1 MKKNI
6 RKMFAGLVVLL
17 VSVSCANE
25 SLEPDDSID
34 NKVVAKT
41 VSINFS
47 ARMSVDD
54 DVTKM
59 GYTRHEGYTWKEKDS
74 LYVIVA
80 TWIDG
85 QWQEVDKYNRAYIH
99 VKDGSISADGKTAEF
114 EGNIKTV
121 GDNDHIKISALYPA
135 FKFPGYQYY
144 VKDGWEN
151 SLLMGSASG
160 QLGVDDISIELKN
173 ASAFMCLNLSSDD
186 NVMISRIELTA
197 LASEGSEKMYI
208 PLSGWLSQ
216 VLIPFGDSRPS
227 FMWDSTSTYGNVFL
241 FCDRESEGVILPS
254 EPESFY
260 MSVPAG
266 DYPNGFSIEVTDVM
280 NRRYYRRFL
289 KGKSVSLEQN
299 TIYNLPNLKLSSGD
313 FMSYSFPIPDK
324 ALRNALLAEGY
335 ISVLGDSVRCLI
347 TDKGHEL
354 RSLTVPDECKS
365 LEGIQ
370 RFNSLTDL
378 DVSGCMNLTEL
389 NLTGCKKL
397 RELIVGSVPLSGL
410 NLSGLSNFERLTDGG
425 AITGTIDLSGTGIKS
440 LNNYSD
446 GYAAAEII
454 LDNCKNLTSIDL
466 EQCNNMTKLSLTG
479 CSSLASIYCRNSNSL
494 TSIDLSSSTELTDLS
509 FWNLSGLTDV
519 NLSANNKLES
529 IDIRSTALTDL
540 NISDKLNLTYV
551 ECIGNENL
559 ENLVITN
566 CPELEVLLC
575 HECRL
580 ETLNVGSCRKLT
592 KLNCAQNQL
601 TSLDVAPDCLTGL
614 DCSENMLGGT
624 LDLTAFTKL
633 DYLDCGD
640 NMLEKLLLP
649 PSVST
654 LGCYRNNLSDLDIS
668 DKLNLIEIQCFENKK
683 LKKLVLNCPEL
694 EILLCHEC
702 SLEALNISS
711 CRKLD
716 ELNCAQNQLT
726 SLDVAPD
733 SLTSLDCSQNML
745 GGMLDLTA
753 FTKLYYLACDNNM
766 LEKLLLPPSVSI
778 LTCTTNNLSDLDI
791 TACPKLM
798 KDNEVDSFYVGM
810 QRQNKVLT
818 LHLTS
823 QQNEYWQSTY
833 SEFEVNTNVTTD
845 IR

>member
-6 RKMFAGLVVLL
+6 KKIFAGLAVL

-25 SLEPDDSID
+25 SMEPDASID
-34 NKVVAKT
+34 KKAETKT
-41 VSINFS
+41 VSISFS
-47 ARMSVDD
+47 AKMSVDD

-74 LYVIVA
+74 LYVIVD

-85 QWQEVDKYNRAYIH
+85 QWQEVDKHNRAYIH

-114 EGNIKTV
+114 EGNIKVV
-121 GDNDHIKISALYPA
+121 GNNDHIAIRALYPY
-135 FKFPGYQYY
+135 FQFPGYQYY
-144 VKDGWEN
+144 VKDGWKN
-151 SLLMGSASG
+151 SLLMGAASG

-186 NVMISRIELTA
+186 NVMISQIELTA

-208 PLSGWLSQ
+208 PLSGQFYS
-216 VLIPFGDSRPS
+216 VSIPFDDSRPTFEWS
-227 FMWDSTSTYGNVFL
+227 NTTTYGDVFL

-280 NRRYYRRFL
+280 GRIYYRRFL

-299 TIYNLPNLKLSSGD
+299 TIYNVPNLKLSSGD

-335 ISVLGDSVRCLI
+335 ISVFDDSVRCKI

-370 RFNSLTDL
+370 RFTSLTDL
-378 DVSGCMNLTEL
+378 DVSRCMNLTEL
-389 NLTGCKKL
+389 NLTGCEKL
-397 RELIVGSVPLSGL
+397 RDLNVGSVPLSGL
-410 NLSGLSNFERLTDGG
+410 NLSGLSNFERLTDGS

-440 LNNYSD
+440 LNNYSN

-454 LDNCKNLTSIDL
+454 LDNCKNLTSVSL
-466 EQCNNMTKLSLTG
+466 EHCNNLTKLSLKG
-479 CSSLASIYCRNSNSL
+479 CSSLASIHCWYSDSL
-494 TSIDLSSSTELTDLS
+494 TSIDLSTSTELTGLYCHY
-509 FWNLSGLTDV
+509 LSGLTDV

-529 IDIRSTALTDL
+529 IEICTTALTDL
-540 NISDKLNLTYV
+540 DISDKLNLTRI
-551 ECIGNENL
+551 ECYGNENL

-566 CPELEVLLC
+566 CPELEFLDC
-575 HECRL
+575 NGCSL
-580 ETLNVGSCRKLT
+580 ETLNVGSCSKLRS
-592 KLNCAQNQL
+592 LYCDQNWL
-601 TSLDVAPDCLTGL
+601 TSLEIAPDCLTSL
-614 DCSENMLGGT
+614 DCSQNMLGGT

-633 DYLDCGD
+633 DYLGCNN
-640 NMLEKLLLP
+640 NMLENLILP

-654 LGCYRNNLSDLDIS
+654 LI
-668 DKLNLIEIQCFENKK
+668 
-683 LKKLVLNCPEL
+683 
-694 EILLCHEC
+694 C
-702 SLEALNISS
+702 S
-711 CRKLD
+711 
-716 ELNCAQNQLT
+716 
-726 SLDVAPD
+726 
-733 SLTSLDCSQNML
+733 
-745 GGMLDLTA
+745 
-753 FTKLYYLACDNNM
+753 
-766 LEKLLLPPSVSI
+766 
-778 LTCTTNNLSDLDI
+778 TNNLSELDI
-791 TACPKLM
+791 TSCPELM
-798 KDNEVDSFYVGM
+798 KSGDEDSFCVGK
-810 QRQNKVLT
+810 QRKNKVLT

-823 QQNEYWQSTY
+823 QQNRYWLRTY
-833 SEFEVNTNVTTD
+833 SETEENTNVTTD

>member
-6 RKMFAGLVVLL
+6 KKIFAGLAVL

-25 SLEPDDSID
+25 SMEPDASID
-34 NKVVAKT
+34 KKVETKT
-41 VSINFS
+41 VSISFS
-47 ARMSVDD
+47 AKMSVDD

-74 LYVIVA
+74 LYVIVD

-85 QWQEVDKYNRAYIH
+85 QWQEVDKYNRSYIH

-121 GDNDHIKISALYPA
+121 GDNDHIAIRALYPA

-151 SLLMGSASG
+151 SLLMGAASG

-186 NVMISRIELTA
+186 NVMVSRIELTA

-216 VLIPFGDSRPS
+216 VLIPFDDSRPS
-227 FMWDSTSTYGNVFL
+227 FEWRETSTYGDVFL

-260 MSVPAG
+260 ISVPAG

-335 ISVLGDSVRCLI
+335 ISVLGDSVRCMI

-370 RFNSLTDL
+370 RFTSLTDL
-378 DVSGCMNLTEL
+378 DVSRCMNLTEL
-389 NLTGCKKL
+389 NLTGCEKL
-397 RELIVGSVPLSGL
+397 RDLNVGSVPLSGL
-410 NLSGLSNFERLTDGG
+410 NLSGLSNFERLTDGS

-440 LNNYSD
+440 LNNYSN

-454 LDNCKNLTSIDL
+454 LDNCKNLTSVSL
-466 EQCNNMTKLSLTG
+466 EHCNNMTKLSLKG
-479 CSSLASIYCRNSNSL
+479 CSSLASIHCWYSDSL
-494 TSIDLSSSTELTDLS
+494 TSIDLSTSTELTGLYCHY
-509 FWNLSGLTDV
+509 LSGLTDV

-529 IDIRSTALTDL
+529 IEICTTALTDL
-540 NISDKLNLTYV
+540 DISDKLNLTRI
-551 ECIGNENL
+551 ECYGNENL

-566 CPELEVLLC
+566 CPGLEFLDC
-575 HECRL
+575 NGCSL
-580 ETLNVGSCRKLT
+580 ETLNVGGCSKLRS
-592 KLNCAQNQL
+592 LYCDQNWL
-601 TSLDVAPDCLTGL
+601 TSLDVASDCLTVL
-614 DCSENMLGGT
+614 ECSQNMLGST

-633 DYLDCGD
+633 DYLGCNN
-640 NMLEKLLLP
+640 NMLEKLILP

-654 LGCYRNNLSDLDIS
+654 LI
-668 DKLNLIEIQCFENKK
+668 
-683 LKKLVLNCPEL
+683 
-694 EILLCHEC
+694 C
-702 SLEALNISS
+702 S
-711 CRKLD
+711 
-716 ELNCAQNQLT
+716 
-726 SLDVAPD
+726 
-733 SLTSLDCSQNML
+733 
-745 GGMLDLTA
+745 
-753 FTKLYYLACDNNM
+753 
-766 LEKLLLPPSVSI
+766 
-778 LTCTTNNLSDLDI
+778 TNNLSELDI
-791 TACPKLM
+791 TSCPELM
-798 KDNEVDSFYVGM
+798 KSSDEDSFCVGK
-810 QRQNKVLT
+810 QRKNKVLT

-823 QQNEYWQSTY
+823 QQNRYWLRTY
-833 SEFEVNTNVTTD
+833 SETDENTNVTTD
-845 IR
+845 IK

>member
-1 MKKNI
+1 
-6 RKMFAGLVVLL
+6 MFAGLTVLL
-17 VSVSCANE
+17 ISVSCANE

-74 LYVIVA
+74 LYVIVD

-85 QWQEVDKYNRAYIH
+85 QWQEVDKHNRAYIH

-114 EGNIKTV
+114 EGNIKVV
-121 GDNDHIKISALYPA
+121 GNNDHIAIRALYPY
-135 FKFPGYQYY
+135 FQFPGYQYY
-144 VKDGWEN
+144 VKDGWKN
-151 SLLMGSASG
+151 SLLMGAASG

-186 NVMISRIELTA
+186 NVMISQIELTA

-208 PLSGWLSQ
+208 PLSGQFYS
-216 VLIPFGDSRPS
+216 VSIPFDDSRPTFEWS
-227 FMWDSTSTYGNVFL
+227 NTTTYGDVFL

-280 NRRYYRRFL
+280 GRIYYRRFL

-299 TIYNLPNLKLSSGD
+299 TIYNVPNLKLSSGD

-335 ISVLGDSVRCLI
+335 ISVFDDSVRCKI

-370 RFNSLTDL
+370 RFTSLTDL
-378 DVSGCMNLTEL
+378 DVSRCMNLTEL
-389 NLTGCKKL
+389 NLTGCEKL
-397 RELIVGSVPLSGL
+397 RDLNVGSVPLSGL
-410 NLSGLSNFERLTDGG
+410 NLSGLSNFERLTDGS

-440 LNNYSD
+440 LNNYSN

-454 LDNCKNLTSIDL
+454 LDNCKNLTSVSL
-466 EQCNNMTKLSLTG
+466 EHCNNLTKLSLKG
-479 CSSLASIYCRNSNSL
+479 CSSLASIHCWYSDSL
-494 TSIDLSSSTELTDLS
+494 TSIDLSTSTELTGLYCHY
-509 FWNLSGLTDV
+509 LSGLTDV

-529 IDIRSTALTDL
+529 IEICTTALTDL
-540 NISDKLNLTYV
+540 DISDKLNLTRI
-551 ECIGNENL
+551 ECYGNENL

-566 CPELEVLLC
+566 CPELEFLDC
-575 HECRL
+575 NGCSL
-580 ETLNVGSCRKLT
+580 ETLNVGSCSKLRS
-592 KLNCAQNQL
+592 LYCDQNWL
-601 TSLDVAPDCLTGL
+601 TSLEIAPDCLTSL
-614 DCSENMLGGT
+614 DCSQNMLGGT

-633 DYLDCGD
+633 DYLGCNN
-640 NMLEKLLLP
+640 NMLENLILP

-654 LGCYRNNLSDLDIS
+654 LI
-668 DKLNLIEIQCFENKK
+668 
-683 LKKLVLNCPEL
+683 
-694 EILLCHEC
+694 C
-702 SLEALNISS
+702 S
-711 CRKLD
+711 
-716 ELNCAQNQLT
+716 
-726 SLDVAPD
+726 
-733 SLTSLDCSQNML
+733 
-745 GGMLDLTA
+745 
-753 FTKLYYLACDNNM
+753 
-766 LEKLLLPPSVSI
+766 
-778 LTCTTNNLSDLDI
+778 TNNLSELDI
-791 TACPKLM
+791 TSCPELM
-798 KDNEVDSFYVGM
+798 KSGDEDSFCVGK
-810 QRQNKVLT
+810 QRKNKVLT

-823 QQNEYWQSTY
+823 QQNRYWLRTY
-833 SEFEVNTNVTTD
+833 SEIEENTNVTTD

>member
-1 MKKNI
+1 
-6 RKMFAGLVVLL
+6 MFAGLAVL

-25 SLEPDDSID
+25 SMEPDDSID

-85 QWQEVDKYNRAYIH
+85 QWQEVDKHNRAYIH

-135 FKFPGYQYY
+135 FEFPGHQYY
-144 VKDGWEN
+144 IKDGWEN
-151 SLLMGSASG
+151 SLLMGAASG

-173 ASAFMCLNLSSDD
+173 ASAFMRLNLSSDD
-186 NVMISRIELTA
+186 NVMISQIELTA
-197 LASEGSEKMYI
+197 FASEGSEKMYI
-208 PLSGWLSQ
+208 PLSGQFYS
-216 VLIPFGDSRPS
+216 VSIPFGDSRPTFEWS
-227 FMWDSTSTYGNVFL
+227 NTTTYGDVFL

-280 NRRYYRRFL
+280 GRIYYRRFL
-289 KGKSVSLEQN
+289 KGKSISLEQN
-299 TIYNLPNLKLSSGD
+299 TIYNLPNLKLSSSD
-313 FMSYSFPIPDK
+313 FTSYSFPIPDK

-370 RFNSLTDL
+370 RFTSLTNL
-378 DVSGCMNLTEL
+378 DVRNSQVSDIDISGTNICELSVSGNEHVKTINASGSAIGDIGYDMLDVRGCMNLTKL

-397 RELIVGSVPLSGL
+397 RTLNVGSAPLSGL
-410 NLSGLSNFERLTDGG
+410 NLSGLSNFECLIGGG

-446 GYAAAEII
+446 SYAAAEII

-479 CSSLASIYCRNSNSL
+479 CSSLARIYCRNSNSL
-494 TSIDLSSSTELTDLS
+494 TSIDLSSSTELTYLS
-509 FWNLSGLTDV
+509 FSNLSILTDV

-529 IDIRSTALTDL
+529 IEIWGTALTDL
-540 NISDKLNLTYV
+540 DISDKLNLTRI
-551 ECIGNENL
+551 ECYGNDNL
-559 ENLVITN
+559 ENLVISN
-566 CPELEVLLC
+566 CPELEFLDC
-575 HECRL
+575 NGCSL
-580 ETLNVGSCRKLT
+580 ETLNVGSCSKLRS
-592 KLNCAQNQL
+592 LYCDQNWL
-601 TSLDVAPDCLTGL
+601 TSLDVASDCLTVL
-614 DCSENMLGGT
+614 ECSQNMLGGT

-633 DYLDCGD
+633 DYLGCNN
-640 NMLEKLLLP
+640 NMLENLILP

-654 LGCYRNNLSDLDIS
+654 LI
-668 DKLNLIEIQCFENKK
+668 
-683 LKKLVLNCPEL
+683 
-694 EILLCHEC
+694 C
-702 SLEALNISS
+702 S
-711 CRKLD
+711 
-716 ELNCAQNQLT
+716 
-726 SLDVAPD
+726 
-733 SLTSLDCSQNML
+733 
-745 GGMLDLTA
+745 
-753 FTKLYYLACDNNM
+753 
-766 LEKLLLPPSVSI
+766 
-778 LTCTTNNLSDLDI
+778 TNNLSELDI
-791 TACPKLM
+791 TSCPELM
-798 KDNEVDSFYVGM
+798 KSGDEDSFCVGK
-810 QRQNKVLT
+810 QRKNKVLT

-823 QQNEYWQSTY
+823 QQNRYWLRTY
-833 SEFEVNTNVTTD
+833 SETDENTNVTTD
-845 IR
+845 IK

>member
-6 RKMFAGLVVLL
+6 KKIFAGLAVL

-25 SLEPDDSID
+25 SMEPDASID
-34 NKVVAKT
+34 KKVETKT

-47 ARMSVDD
+47 AKMSVDD

-59 GYTRHEGYTWKEKDS
+59 GHTRHEGYTWKEKDS

-85 QWQEVDKYNRAYIH
+85 QWQEVDKHNRAYIH

-121 GDNDHIKISALYPA
+121 GDNDYIAIRALYPA

-151 SLLMGSASG
+151 SLLMGAASG

-197 LASEGSEKMYI
+197 LASEGSEKRYI

-370 RFNSLTDL
+370 RFTSLTNL
-378 DVSGCMNLTEL
+378 DVSRCMNLTEL

-397 RELIVGSVPLSGL
+397 RELKVGSAPLSGL
-410 NLSGLSNFERLTDGG
+410 NLSGLSNFEQLTDGR
-425 AITGTIDLSGTGIKS
+425 AITGPIDLSGTGIKS
-440 LNNYSD
+440 LNNNS

-454 LDNCKNLTSIDL
+454 LDSCKNLTLINL
-466 EQCNNMTKLSLTG
+466 EQCNNMTKLSLKG
-479 CSSLASIYCRNSNSL
+479 CSSLTTIYCWHSDSL
-494 TSIDLSSSTELTDLS
+494 TSIDLSSSTELTVLS
-509 FWNLSGLTDV
+509 FGNLSRLTDV

-529 IDIRSTALTDL
+529 IDICSTALTDL
-540 NISDKLNLTYV
+540 DISDKLNLTSISCYGNENLEKLVITNCPELETLYCHECSLKTLNVGSCRKLRILECFCNRLTSLDVASDSLTALDCSQNMLGGTLDLAAFTKLSELGCDDNMLENLILPPSVSTLHCNTNNLSDLDISDKLNLIYV
-551 ECIGNENL
+551 ECSRNENL

-566 CPELEVLLC
+566 CPELE
-575 HECRL
+575 
-580 ETLNVGSCRKLT
+580 TL
-592 KLNCAQNQL
+592 
-601 TSLDVAPDCLTGL
+601 
-614 DCSENMLGGT
+614 
-624 LDLTAFTKL
+624 
-633 DYLDCGD
+633 Y
-640 NMLEKLLLP
+640 
-649 PSVST
+649 
-654 LGCYRNNLSDLDIS
+654 CY
-668 DKLNLIEIQCFENKK
+668 
-683 LKKLVLNCPEL
+683 
-694 EILLCHEC
+694 EC
-702 SLEALNISS
+702 SLEALNVSS
-711 CRKLD
+711 CRKLID
-716 ELNCAQNQLT
+716 LNCAQNQLT

-753 FTKLYYLACDNNM
+753 FTKLDYLACDYNM

-778 LTCTTNNLSDLDI
+778 LTCNTNNLSDLDI

-823 QQNEYWQSTY
+823 QQNEYWQRNY

>member
-6 RKMFAGLVVLL
+6 KKIFAGLAVL

-25 SLEPDDSID
+25 SMEPDASID

-41 VSINFS
+41 VSISFS
-47 ARMSVDD
+47 AKMSVDD

-74 LYVIVA
+74 LYVIVD

-85 QWQEVDKYNRAYIH
+85 QWQEVDKYNRSYIH

-121 GDNDHIKISALYPA
+121 GDNDHIAIRALYPA

-151 SLLMGSASG
+151 SLLMGAASG

-216 VLIPFGDSRPS
+216 VLIPFDDSRPS
-227 FMWDSTSTYGNVFL
+227 FEWRDTSTYGDVFL

-260 MSVPAG
+260 ISVPAG

-335 ISVLGDSVRCLI
+335 ISVLGDSVRCMI

-370 RFNSLTDL
+370 RFTSLTDL
-378 DVSGCMNLTEL
+378 DVSRCMNLTEL
-389 NLTGCKKL
+389 NLTGCERL
-397 RELIVGSVPLSGL
+397 RVLNVGSVPLSGL
-410 NLSGLSNFERLTDGG
+410 NLSGLSNFERLTDGS

-440 LNNYSD
+440 LNNYSN

-454 LDNCKNLTSIDL
+454 LDNCKNLTSVSL
-466 EQCNNMTKLSLTG
+466 EHCNNLTKLSLKG
-479 CSSLASIYCRNSNSL
+479 CSSLASIHCWYSDSL
-494 TSIDLSSSTELTDLS
+494 TSIDLSTSTELTGLYCHY
-509 FWNLSGLTDV
+509 LSGLTDV
-519 NLSANNKLES
+519 SLSANNKLES
-529 IDIRSTALTDL
+529 IEICTTALTDL
-540 NISDKLNLTYV
+540 DISDKLNLTRI
-551 ECIGNENL
+551 ECYGNENL

-566 CPELEVLLC
+566 CPELEFLDC
-575 HECRL
+575 NGCSL
-580 ETLNVGSCRKLT
+580 ETLNVGSCGKLRS
-592 KLNCAQNQL
+592 LYCDQNWL
-601 TSLDVAPDCLTGL
+601 TSLDVASDCLTVL
-614 DCSENMLGGT
+614 ECSQNMLGGT

-633 DYLDCGD
+633 DHLGCNN
-640 NMLEKLLLP
+640 NMLENLILP

-654 LGCYRNNLSDLDIS
+654 LT
-668 DKLNLIEIQCFENKK
+668 
-683 LKKLVLNCPEL
+683 
-694 EILLCHEC
+694 C
-702 SLEALNISS
+702 S
-711 CRKLD
+711 
-716 ELNCAQNQLT
+716 
-726 SLDVAPD
+726 
-733 SLTSLDCSQNML
+733 
-745 GGMLDLTA
+745 
-753 FTKLYYLACDNNM
+753 
-766 LEKLLLPPSVSI
+766 
-778 LTCTTNNLSDLDI
+778 TNNLSELDI
-791 TACPKLM
+791 TSCPELM
-798 KDNEVDSFYVGM
+798 KSGDEDSFRVGK
-810 QRQNKVLT
+810 QRKNKVLT

-823 QQNEYWQSTY
+823 QQNRYWLRTY
-833 SEFEVNTNVTTD
+833 SETDENTNVTTD
-845 IR
+845 IK

>member
-6 RKMFAGLVVLL
+6 KKIFAGLAVL

-25 SLEPDDSID
+25 SMEPDASID
-34 NKVVAKT
+34 KKVETKT

-135 FKFPGYQYY
+135 FEFPGHQYY
-144 VKDGWEN
+144 IKDGWEN
-151 SLLMGSASG
+151 SLLMGAASG

-197 LASEGSEKMYI
+197 FASEGSEKMYI

-216 VLIPFGDSRPS
+216 VLIPSGDSRPS

-260 MSVPAG
+260 ISVPAG

-335 ISVLGDSVRCLI
+335 ISVLGDSVRCMI

-354 RSLTVPDECKS
+354 HSLRVPDECKS
-365 LEGIQ
+365 LEGIK
-370 RFNSLTDL
+370 RFTSLTDL
-378 DVSGCMNLTEL
+378 DVRNSQVSDIDISGTNICELSVSGNEHVKTINASGSAIGDIGYDMLDVRGCMNLTEL

-397 RELIVGSVPLSGL
+397 RTLNVGSAPLSGL
-410 NLSGLSNFERLTDGG
+410 NLSGLSNFECLIGGG

-446 GYAAAEII
+446 SYAAAEII

-466 EQCNNMTKLSLTG
+466 ERCNNMTKLSLTG
-479 CSSLASIYCRNSNSL
+479 CSSLARIYCRNSNSL
-494 TSIDLSSSTELTDLS
+494 TSIDLSTSTELSELYCQGLS
-509 FWNLSGLTDV
+509 RLKDI
-519 NLSANNKLES
+519 NLSANNKLEC
-529 IDIRSTALTDL
+529 IEIWGTALTDL
-540 NISDKLNLTYV
+540 DISDKLNLTRI
-551 ECIGNENL
+551 ECYGNDNL
-559 ENLVITN
+559 ENLVISN
-566 CPELEVLLC
+566 CPELEFLDC
-575 HECRL
+575 NSCNL
-580 ETLNVGSCRKLT
+580 EALNVGSCSKLQS
-592 KLNCAQNQL
+592 LYCDQNWL
-601 TSLDVAPDCLTGL
+601 TSLEIAPDCLTSLG
-614 DCSENMLGGT
+614 CSQNMLGGT

-633 DYLDCGD
+633 DYLGCNN
-640 NMLEKLLLP
+640 NMLEKLILP

-654 LGCYRNNLSDLDIS
+654 LI
-668 DKLNLIEIQCFENKK
+668 
-683 LKKLVLNCPEL
+683 
-694 EILLCHEC
+694 C
-702 SLEALNISS
+702 S
-711 CRKLD
+711 
-716 ELNCAQNQLT
+716 
-726 SLDVAPD
+726 
-733 SLTSLDCSQNML
+733 
-745 GGMLDLTA
+745 
-753 FTKLYYLACDNNM
+753 
-766 LEKLLLPPSVSI
+766 
-778 LTCTTNNLSDLDI
+778 TNNLSELDI
-791 TACPKLM
+791 TSCPELM
-798 KDNEVDSFYVGM
+798 KSGDEDSFCVGK
-810 QRQNKVLT
+810 QRKNKVLT

-823 QQNEYWQSTY
+823 QQNRYWLRTY
-833 SEFEVNTNVTTD
+833 SETDENTNVTTD
-845 IR
+845 IK

>member
-6 RKMFAGLVVLL
+6 KKIFAGLAAL

-25 SLEPDDSID
+25 SMEPDASID
-34 NKVVAKT
+34 KKVETKT
-41 VSINFS
+41 VSISFS
-47 ARMSVDD
+47 AKMSVDD

-74 LYVIVA
+74 LYVIVD

-85 QWQEVDKYNRAYIH
+85 QWQEVDKHNRAYIH

-114 EGNIKTV
+114 EGNIKVV
-121 GDNDHIKISALYPA
+121 GNNDHIAIRALYPY
-135 FKFPGYQYY
+135 FQFPGYQYY
-144 VKDGWEN
+144 VKDGWKN
-151 SLLMGSASG
+151 SLLMGAASG

-186 NVMISRIELTA
+186 NVMISQIELTA

-208 PLSGWLSQ
+208 PLSGQFYS
-216 VLIPFGDSRPS
+216 VSIPFDDSRPTFEWS
-227 FMWDSTSTYGNVFL
+227 NTTTYGDVFL

-280 NRRYYRRFL
+280 GRIYYRRFL

-370 RFNSLTDL
+370 RFTSLTDL
-378 DVSGCMNLTEL
+378 DVSRCMNLTEL
-389 NLTGCKKL
+389 NLTGCEKL
-397 RELIVGSVPLSGL
+397 RDLNVGSVPLSGL
-410 NLSGLSNFERLTDGG
+410 NLSGLSNFERLTDGR

-440 LNNYSD
+440 LNNYSN

-454 LDNCKNLTSIDL
+454 LDNCKNLTSVSL
-466 EQCNNMTKLSLTG
+466 EHCNNLTKLSLKG
-479 CSSLASIYCRNSNSL
+479 CSSLASIHCWYSDSL
-494 TSIDLSSSTELTDLS
+494 TSIDLSTSTELTGLYCHY
-509 FWNLSGLTDV
+509 LSGLTDV
-519 NLSANNKLES
+519 NLSENNKLES
-529 IDIRSTALTDL
+529 IEICTTALTDL
-540 NISDKLNLTYV
+540 DISDKPNLTRI
-551 ECIGNENL
+551 ECYGNENL
-559 ENLVITN
+559 EKLVITN
-566 CPELEVLLC
+566 CPELEFLDC
-575 HECRL
+575 NGCSL
-580 ETLNVGSCRKLT
+580 ETLNVGSCSKLRS
-592 KLNCAQNQL
+592 LYCDQNWL
-601 TSLDVAPDCLTGL
+601 TSLDVASDCLTVL
-614 DCSENMLGGT
+614 ECSQNMLGGT

-633 DYLDCGD
+633 DYLGCNN
-640 NMLEKLLLP
+640 NMLEKLILP

-654 LGCYRNNLSDLDIS
+654 LI
-668 DKLNLIEIQCFENKK
+668 
-683 LKKLVLNCPEL
+683 
-694 EILLCHEC
+694 C
-702 SLEALNISS
+702 S
-711 CRKLD
+711 
-716 ELNCAQNQLT
+716 
-726 SLDVAPD
+726 
-733 SLTSLDCSQNML
+733 
-745 GGMLDLTA
+745 
-753 FTKLYYLACDNNM
+753 
-766 LEKLLLPPSVSI
+766 
-778 LTCTTNNLSDLDI
+778 TNNLSELDI
-791 TACPKLM
+791 TSCPELM
-798 KDNEVDSFYVGM
+798 KSGDEDSFCVGK
-810 QRQNKVLT
+810 QRKNKVLT

-823 QQNEYWQSTY
+823 QQNRYWLKTY
-833 SEFEVNTNVTTD
+833 SKTDENTNVTTD
-845 IR
+845 IK

>member
-6 RKMFAGLVVLL
+6 RKMFAGLAALA
-17 VSVSCANE
+17 SVSCANE

-34 NKVVAKT
+34 NKVVTKT

-47 ARMSVDD
+47 AKMSVDD
-54 DVTKM
+54 NVTKM
-59 GYTRHEGYTWKEKDS
+59 GYTRQEGYTWKEKDS
-74 LYVIVA
+74 LYVIVD

-121 GDNDHIKISALYPA
+121 GDNDHIAIRALYPA
-135 FKFPGYQYY
+135 FTFPCYQHY

-151 SLLMGSASG
+151 SLLMGAASG

-173 ASAFMCLNLSSDD
+173 ASAFMRLNLSSDD
-186 NVMISRIELTA
+186 NVMISRISLTA
-197 LASEGSEKMYI
+197 LAPEGSEKMYI

-216 VLIPFGDSRPS
+216 ILIPFDDSRPT
-227 FMWDSTSTYGNVFL
+227 FKWDNTHTYGNIFL

-280 NRRYYRRFL
+280 GKIYYRRFL

-324 ALRNALLAEGY
+324 ALRNALLADGY
-335 ISVLGDSVRCLI
+335 ISVLGDSVRCMI

-354 RSLTVPDECKS
+354 HSLRVPDECKS

-370 RFNSLTDL
+370 RFTSLTDL

-397 RELIVGSVPLSGL
+397 RILNVGSAPLSGL
-410 NLSGLSNFERLTDGG
+410 NLSGLSNFELLTNGG

-440 LNNYSD
+440 LYNSSE
-446 GYAAAEII
+446 GYAASEII

-466 EQCNNMTKLSLTG
+466 EHCNNMTKLSLKG
-479 CSSLASIYCRNSNSL
+479 CSSLARIYCRYSDSL
-494 TSIDLSSSTELTDLS
+494 TSIDLSSSTELSELYCHYLS
-509 FWNLSGLTDV
+509 RLTDI

-529 IDIRSTALTDL
+529 IEICGTALTDL
-540 NISDKLNLTYV
+540 DISEKLNLTRI
-551 ECIGNENL
+551 ECYGNDNL

-566 CPELEVLLC
+566 CPELESLDC
-575 HECRL
+575 NSCNL
-580 ETLNVGSCRKLT
+580 EALNVSSCSKLSS
-592 KLNCAQNQL
+592 LYCDQNWL
-601 TSLDVAPDCLTGL
+601 TSLDVAPDCLVSL
-614 DCSENMLGGT
+614 DCSQNMLGGT
-624 LDLTAFTKL
+624 LDLAAFTKL
-633 DYLDCGD
+633 EYLGCNN

-654 LGCYRNNLSDLDIS
+654 LRC
-668 DKLNLIEIQCFENKK
+668 Q
-683 LKKLVLNCPEL
+683 
-694 EILLCHEC
+694 
-702 SLEALNISS
+702 
-711 CRKLD
+711 
-716 ELNCAQNQLT
+716 
-726 SLDVAPD
+726 
-733 SLTSLDCSQNML
+733 
-745 GGMLDLTA
+745 
-753 FTKLYYLACDNNM
+753 
-766 LEKLLLPPSVSI
+766 
-778 LTCTTNNLSDLDI
+778 TNNLSDLDI
-791 TACPKLM
+791 TACSELM
-798 KDNEVDSFYVGM
+798 KDTDEDSFCVGK

-823 QQNEYWQSTY
+823 QQNRYWLRTY
-833 SEFEVNTNVTTD
+833 SETEVNTNVTTD
-845 IR
+845 IK

>member
-1 MKKNI
+1 
-6 RKMFAGLVVLL
+6 MFAGLVVL

-25 SLEPDDSID
+25 SLEPNDSID

-135 FKFPGYQYY
+135 FEFPGHQYY
-144 VKDGWEN
+144 IKDGWEN
-151 SLLMGSASG
+151 SLLMGAASG

-216 VLIPFGDSRPS
+216 VLIPSGDSRPS

-260 MSVPAG
+260 ISVPAG

-299 TIYNLPNLKLSSGD
+299 TIYNLPNLKLSSDD

-335 ISVLGDSVRCLI
+335 ISVFDDSLRCKI

-365 LEGIQ
+365 LEGIK
-370 RFNSLTDL
+370 RFTSLTDL
-378 DVSGCMNLTEL
+378 DVSRCMNLTEL

-397 RELIVGSVPLSGL
+397 RTLNVGSAPLSGL
-410 NLSGLSNFERLTDGG
+410 NLSGLSNFECLIGGG

-440 LNNYSD
+440 LNNYSN

-454 LDNCKNLTSIDL
+454 LDNCKNLTSVSL
-466 EQCNNMTKLSLTG
+466 EHCNNLTKLSLKG
-479 CSSLASIYCRNSNSL
+479 CSSLASIHCWYSDSL
-494 TSIDLSSSTELTDLS
+494 TSIDLSTSTELTGLYCHY
-509 FWNLSGLTDV
+509 LSGLTDV
-519 NLSANNKLES
+519 NLSENNKLES
-529 IDIRSTALTDL
+529 IEICTTALTDL
-540 NISDKLNLTYV
+540 DISDKPNLTRI
-551 ECIGNENL
+551 ECYGNENL
-559 ENLVITN
+559 EKLVITN
-566 CPELEVLLC
+566 CPELEFLDC
-575 HECRL
+575 NGCSL
-580 ETLNVGSCRKLT
+580 ETLNVGSCSKLRS
-592 KLNCAQNQL
+592 LYCDQNWL
-601 TSLDVAPDCLTGL
+601 TSLDVASDCLTVL
-614 DCSENMLGGT
+614 ECSQNMLGGT

-633 DYLDCGD
+633 DYLGCNN
-640 NMLEKLLLP
+640 NMLEKLILP

-654 LGCYRNNLSDLDIS
+654 LI
-668 DKLNLIEIQCFENKK
+668 
-683 LKKLVLNCPEL
+683 
-694 EILLCHEC
+694 C
-702 SLEALNISS
+702 S
-711 CRKLD
+711 
-716 ELNCAQNQLT
+716 
-726 SLDVAPD
+726 
-733 SLTSLDCSQNML
+733 
-745 GGMLDLTA
+745 
-753 FTKLYYLACDNNM
+753 
-766 LEKLLLPPSVSI
+766 
-778 LTCTTNNLSDLDI
+778 TNNLSELDI
-791 TACPKLM
+791 TSCPELM
-798 KDNEVDSFYVGM
+798 KSGDEDSFCVGK
-810 QRQNKVLT
+810 QRKNKVLT

-823 QQNEYWQSTY
+823 QQNRYWLRTY
-833 SEFEVNTNVTTD
+833 SETDENTNVTTD
-845 IR
+845 IK

>member
-1 MKKNI
+1 
-6 RKMFAGLVVLL
+6 MFAGLAVL

-25 SLEPDDSID
+25 SMEPDDSID

-85 QWQEVDKYNRAYIH
+85 QWQEVDKHNRAYIH

-114 EGNIKTV
+114 EGNIKVV
-121 GDNDHIKISALYPA
+121 GNNDHIAIRALYPY
-135 FKFPGYQYY
+135 FQFPGYQYY
-144 VKDGWEN
+144 VKDGWKN
-151 SLLMGSASG
+151 SLLMGAASG

-186 NVMISRIELTA
+186 NVMISQIELTA

-208 PLSGWLSQ
+208 PLPGQFYSVS
-216 VLIPFGDSRPS
+216 IPFDDSRPTFEWS
-227 FMWDSTSTYGNVFL
+227 NTTTYGNIFL

-280 NRRYYRRFL
+280 GRIYYRRFL
-289 KGKSVSLEQN
+289 KGKSVTLEQN

-313 FMSYSFPIPDK
+313 FMSYSFPIPDN
-324 ALRNALLAEGY
+324 ALRNALLAEEY
-335 ISVLGDSVRCLI
+335 ISVLGDSVRCMI

-354 RSLTVPDECKS
+354 HSLRVPDECKS
-365 LEGIQ
+365 LEGIK
-370 RFNSLTDL
+370 RFTSLTNL
-378 DVSGCMNLTEL
+378 DVRNSQVSDIDISGTNICELSVSGNEHVKTINASGSAIGDIGYDMLDVRGCMNLTEL

-397 RELIVGSVPLSGL
+397 RTLNVGSAPLSGL
-410 NLSGLSNFERLTDGG
+410 NLSGLSNFECLIGGG
-425 AITGTIDLSGTGIKS
+425 AITGTIDLSGTGITS
-440 LNNYSD
+440 LYNNSE

-479 CSSLASIYCRNSNSL
+479 CSSLARIYCRNSDSL
-494 TSIDLSSSTELTDLS
+494 TSIDLSTSTELSELYCQGLS
-509 FWNLSGLTDV
+509 RLKDI
-519 NLSANNKLES
+519 NLSANNKLEC
-529 IDIRSTALTDL
+529 IEIWGTALTDL
-540 NISDKLNLTYV
+540 DISDKLNLTRI
-551 ECIGNENL
+551 ECYGNDNL
-559 ENLVITN
+559 ENLVISN
-566 CPELEVLLC
+566 CPELEFLDC
-575 HECRL
+575 NSCNL
-580 ETLNVGSCRKLT
+580 ETLNVGSCSKLQS
-592 KLNCAQNQL
+592 LYCDQNWL
-601 TSLDVAPDCLTGL
+601 TSLEIAPDCLTSLG
-614 DCSENMLGGT
+614 CSQNMLGGT

-633 DYLDCGD
+633 DYLGCNN

-654 LGCYRNNLSDLDIS
+654 LI
-668 DKLNLIEIQCFENKK
+668 
-683 LKKLVLNCPEL
+683 
-694 EILLCHEC
+694 C
-702 SLEALNISS
+702 S
-711 CRKLD
+711 
-716 ELNCAQNQLT
+716 
-726 SLDVAPD
+726 
-733 SLTSLDCSQNML
+733 
-745 GGMLDLTA
+745 
-753 FTKLYYLACDNNM
+753 
-766 LEKLLLPPSVSI
+766 
-778 LTCTTNNLSDLDI
+778 TNNLSELDI
-791 TACPKLM
+791 TSCPELM
-798 KDNEVDSFYVGM
+798 KSGDEDSFCVGK
-810 QRQNKVLT
+810 QRKNKVLT

-823 QQNEYWQSTY
+823 QQNRYWLRTY
-833 SEFEVNTNVTTD
+833 SETDENTNVTTD
-845 IR
+845 IK

>member
-6 RKMFAGLVVLL
+6 KKIFAGLAVL

-25 SLEPDDSID
+25 SMEPDASID
-34 NKVVAKT
+34 KKVETKT
-41 VSINFS
+41 VSISFS
-47 ARMSVDD
+47 AKMSVDD

-74 LYVIVA
+74 LYVIVD

-85 QWQEVDKYNRAYIH
+85 QWQEVDKYNRSYIH

-121 GDNDHIKISALYPA
+121 GDNDHIAIRALYPA

-151 SLLMGSASG
+151 SLLMGAASG

-186 NVMISRIELTA
+186 NVMVSRIELTA

-216 VLIPFGDSRPS
+216 VLIPFDDSRPS
-227 FMWDSTSTYGNVFL
+227 FEWRETSTYGDVFL

-260 MSVPAG
+260 ISVPAG

-335 ISVLGDSVRCLI
+335 ISVLGDSVRCMI

-370 RFNSLTDL
+370 RFTSLTDL
-378 DVSGCMNLTEL
+378 DVSRCMNLTEL
-389 NLTGCKKL
+389 NLTGCEKL
-397 RELIVGSVPLSGL
+397 RDLNVGSVPLSGL
-410 NLSGLSNFERLTDGG
+410 NLSGLSNFEQLTDGS

-440 LNNYSD
+440 LNNYSN

-454 LDNCKNLTSIDL
+454 LDNCKNLTSVSL
-466 EQCNNMTKLSLTG
+466 EHCNNLTKLSLKG
-479 CSSLASIYCRNSNSL
+479 CSSLASIHCWYSDSL
-494 TSIDLSSSTELTDLS
+494 TSIDLSTSTELTGLYCHY
-509 FWNLSGLTDV
+509 LSGLTDV

-529 IDIRSTALTDL
+529 IEICTTALTDL
-540 NISDKLNLTYV
+540 DISDKLNLTRI
-551 ECIGNENL
+551 ECYGNENL

-566 CPELEVLLC
+566 CPELESLDC
-575 HECRL
+575 NSCNL
-580 ETLNVGSCRKLT
+580 EALNVSSCSKLSS
-592 KLNCAQNQL
+592 LYCDQNWL
-601 TSLDVAPDCLTGL
+601 TSLDVAPDCL
-614 DCSENMLGGT
+614 
-624 LDLTAFTKL
+624 
-633 DYLDCGD
+633 
-640 NMLEKLLLP
+640 
-649 PSVST
+649 V
-654 LGCYRNNLSDLDIS
+654 
-668 DKLNLIEIQCFENKK
+668 
-683 LKKLVLNCPEL
+683 
-694 EILLCHEC
+694 
-702 SLEALNISS
+702 
-711 CRKLD
+711 
-716 ELNCAQNQLT
+716 
-726 SLDVAPD
+726 
-733 SLTSLDCSQNML
+733 SLDCSQNML
-745 GGMLDLTA
+745 GGTLDLAA
-753 FTKLYYLACDNNM
+753 FTKLEYLGCNNNM
-766 LEKLLLPPSVSI
+766 LENLILPPSVSTLI
-778 LTCTTNNLSDLDI
+778 CSTNNLSELDI
-791 TACPKLM
+791 TSCPELM
-798 KDNEVDSFYVGM
+798 KSGDEDSFCVGK
-810 QRQNKVLT
+810 QRKNKVLT

-823 QQNEYWQSTY
+823 QQNRYWLRTY
-833 SEFEVNTNVTTD
+833 SETDENTNVTTD
-845 IR
+845 IK

>member
-6 RKMFAGLVVLL
+6 KKIFAGLAVL

-25 SLEPDDSID
+25 SMEPDASID
-34 NKVVAKT
+34 KKVETKT

-80 TWIDG
+80 TLIDG
-85 QWQEVDKYNRAYIH
+85 QWQEVDKNNRAYIH

-121 GDNDHIKISALYPA
+121 GDNDHITISALYPA
-135 FKFPGYQYY
+135 FEFPGHQYY
-144 VKDGWEN
+144 IKDGWEN

-227 FMWDSTSTYGNVFL
+227 FMWDSTSTYGNAFL

-280 NRRYYRRFL
+280 GRIYYRRFL
-289 KGKSVSLEQN
+289 KGKSISLEQN

-313 FMSYSFPIPDK
+313 FTSYSFPIPDK

-335 ISVLGDSVRCLI
+335 ISVLGDSVRCRI

-354 RSLTVPDECKS
+354 RSLRVPDECKS

-370 RFNSLTDL
+370 RFTSLTDL

-397 RELIVGSVPLSGL
+397 RELNVGSAPLSGL
-410 NLSGLSNFERLTDGG
+410 NLSGLSNFERLTDGR

-440 LNNYSD
+440 LTNYSE
-446 GYAAAEII
+446 GHAAAEII

-466 EQCNNMTKLSLTG
+466 WKCNNLTKLSLTG
-479 CSSLASIYCRNSNSL
+479 CSSLASVICRNSDSL
-494 TSIDLSSSTELTDLS
+494 TSIDLSSSTELTYLSFSDLS
-509 FWNLSGLTDV
+509 ILTDV
-519 NLSANNKLES
+519 NLSANNKLEH
-529 IDIRSTALTDL
+529 IDIHSTALTNL

-566 CPELEVLLC
+566 CPELEFLNC
-575 HECRL
+575 SKCNL
-580 ETLNVGSCRKLT
+580 EALNVSSCSKLRT
-592 KLNCAQNQL
+592 LYCDQNLLTSLNVESDSL
-601 TSLDVAPDCLTGL
+601 TSLD
-614 DCSENMLGGT
+614 CSVNMLGGT

-633 DYLDCGD
+633 SDLDCGD

-668 DKLNLIEIQCFENKK
+668 DKLNLIEIQCSENKK
-683 LKKLVLNCPEL
+683 LKKLVFNCPEL
-694 EILLCHEC
+694 EVLLCNEC

-716 ELNCAQNQLT
+716 ELNCVQNQLT

-753 FTKLYYLACDNNM
+753 FTKLNYLACDNNM

-791 TACPKLM
+791 TACPKLL
-798 KDNEVDSFYVGM
+798 KDSDKDFFVGT

-818 LHLTS
+818 LHLTP

-833 SEFEVNTNVTTD
+833 SEVNTNVTTD
-845 IR
+845 IQ